1 MSYFL
6 NLTSELKET
15 NSTNVKKEIL
25 KKYDNEKI
33 RKALFYIYN
42 PYYKYGITI
51 EGFKTFRNSYN
62 ENIKGFLLHLDVF
75 DLLDALR
82 EGSLTGHAAL
92 IQVGL
97 FERKS
102 NPEDVSILFCALNK
116 GLDSPLWVSTI
127 NAVFK
132 EEKGEKFIPEFEVAR
147 AHKLEDILKKR
158 KLEMLDFKHI
168 RYVASRKMDGIR
180 VISIYKDKDLKFYS
194 REGNEF
200 LALGKLKDTLL
211 PILQE
216 IFKDT
221 DIVLDGELCIFIDW
235 QENFKQVTK
244 EFRGKNHTIENP
256 MLVIFDIISE
266 KAFQNE
272 KGDTKFEERLNYL
285 QSLKE
290 KLTTQYSSLLEF
302 SPVLDEEIY
311 SQWHNRAIENNW
323 EGLILRDLDSIYEG
337 KRTDSL
343 VKVKKSQD
351 AEFIVEDVTMSY
363 QGILQEDGTVK
374 DMPILANVHIRYKD
388 NIVYVGTGFSQEER
402 LHFYKHKEDII
413 GKKITVQYMEES
425 IDKDGKYSLRHPS
438 FKGIRDY
445 E

>member
-1 MSYFL
+1 
-6 NLTSELKET
+6 
-15 NSTNVKKEIL
+15 
-25 KKYDNEKI
+25 
-33 RKALFYIYN
+33 
-42 PYYKYGITI
+42 
-51 EGFKTFRNSYN
+51 
-62 ENIKGFLLHLDVF
+62 
-75 DLLDALR
+75 
-82 EGSLTGHAAL
+82 
-92 IQVGL
+92 
-97 FERKS
+97 
-102 NPEDVSILFCALNK
+102 
-116 GLDSPLWVSTI
+116 
-127 NAVFK
+127 
-132 EEKGEKFIPEFEVAR
+132 
-147 AHKLEDILKKR
+147 
-158 KLEMLDFKHI
+158 
-168 RYVASRKMDGIR
+168 
-180 VISIYKDKDLKFYS
+180 
-194 REGNEF
+194 
-200 LALGKLKDTLL
+200 
-211 PILQE
+211 
-216 IFKDT
+216 
-221 DIVLDGELCIFIDW
+221 
-235 QENFKQVTK
+235 
-244 EFRGKNHTIENP
+244 

-302 SPVLDEEIY
+302 SPVLNEEIY

-363 QGILQEDGTVK
+363 QGILQEDETVK
-374 DMPILANVHIRYKD
+374 DMPILANVHIRYKN

-413 GKKITVQYMEES
+413 GKRITVQYMEES